1 MDWPVILGSG
11 GVGRRGGEKVAVG
24 HLVRQAK
31 VKYIT
36 RYGSITTVLV
46 FAESVDNA
54 LQLNLK
60 NIDWD
65 SLPLSFYRTFYSLT
79 FSHKNRIKNKL
90 LHFFRIIQIPE
101 YHKKNDLKIK
111 TFF

>member
-54 LQLNLK
+54 LQ
-60 NIDWD
+60 
-65 SLPLSFYRTFYSLT
+65 
-79 FSHKNRIKNKL
+79 
-90 LHFFRIIQIPE
+90 
-101 YHKKNDLKIK
+101 
-111 TFF
+111 